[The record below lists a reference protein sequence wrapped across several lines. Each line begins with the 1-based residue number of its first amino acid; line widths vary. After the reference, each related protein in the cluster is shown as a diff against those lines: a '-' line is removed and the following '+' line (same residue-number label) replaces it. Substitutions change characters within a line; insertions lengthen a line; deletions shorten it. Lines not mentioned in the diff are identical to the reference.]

1 MQDRLRLINFFEHQ
15 LDNEVSKPVGEMNTR
30 VIDAYV
36 EVLLDLQ
43 EKHIELSTEF
53 INEQVRKIFHSEDE
67 PAPPE
72 AVKTIKKH
80 FNKKKIWL
88 VAACISI
95 LVALFSIACVA
106 NDWNV
111 FDFLS
116 EKFGSVHSSPVGEE
130 QDFNGLSV
138 WVYDKTKT
146 YPTLE
151 DALKAENIDVLYPT
165 ALHEGIELI
174 DVTLTKNND
183 SDELALIFTDAEL
196 CIEICCNKTLSETA
210 KGDATDIKE
219 INSFTCFIYE
229 MPDINSYQISFE
241 YKGDTY
247 TLNHSDKE
255 LLIEIIE
262 NLEEINNEN

>member
-1 MQDRLRLINFFEHQ
+1 MQDRLRLIKFFEHQ

-116 EKFGSVHSSPVGEE
+116 EKFGSVHSAPVGEE
-130 QDFNGLSV
+130 QDFNGVSV
-138 WVYDKTKT
+138 WVCGENKNYSTI
-146 YPTLE
+146 E
-151 DALKAENIDVLYPT
+151 DAFKAENIDVLYPSV
-165 ALHEGIELI
+165 LPEGLELTDI
-174 DVTLTKNND
+174 IFTRNNN
-183 SDELALIFTDAEL
+183 SDEIVLTFNDAEL
-196 CIEICCNKTLSETA
+196 YIGIYCNKPLSEKA
-210 KGDATDIKE
+210 KDDATEIKE

-247 TLNHSDKE
+247 TFNHSNKE

>member
-1 MQDRLRLINFFEHQ
+1 MQDRLRLIKFFEHQ

-95 LVALFSIACVA
+95 LIALFSFVCVA

-116 EKFGSVHSSPVGEE
+116 EKFGSVHSAPVGEE
-130 QDFNGLSV
+130 QEFNGVSV
-138 WVYDKTKT
+138 FVYNNDKI
-146 YPTLE
+146 YPTIE
-151 DALKAENIDVLYPT
+151 DALKYENIDILYPAT
-165 ALHEGIELI
+165 LSEGIKVESLQFSK
-174 DVTLTKNND
+174 VNSL
-183 SDELALIFTDAEL
+183 DEIVLSFNDAEL
-196 CIEICCNKTLSETA
+196 FIGIYCDTPLSEAA
-210 KGDATDIKE
+210 KKDASEIQK
-219 INSFTCFIYE
+219 INSLTCYICE
-229 MPDINSYQISFE
+229 MPDINACQISFE
-241 YKGDTY
+241 HKGDTY
-247 TLNHSDKE
+247 TFNHSNKG

-262 NLEEINNEN
+262 NLKEINNEN